1 MQMIIRLLLSSLNL
15 KQQAQGRRHSQTVAI
30 GFITLFGAYAHSAT
44 TYEPLLPEHYTITV
58 IADSLNHPWSLA
70 FLPDGRML
78 VTERSG
84 QLRIIDQGKVSNPLT
99 GVPDVFAKSQG
110 GLFDVVLHPDYENNG
125 WLYLSYAYGDDDAN
139 ATQLA
144 RARLKGNSLVDVAV
158 LFTASPF
165 KNTPVHYGGR
175 MAFLPDNTLLLAI
188 GDGFDFREQAQRN
201 DNHLG
206 TIVRLN
212 DDGRVPTDNP
222 FVDDANVLPEIWSY
236 GHRNPQAIV
245 VHPDTGTVL
254 SHEHGPAGGD
264 EVNQLQAGLNYGWP
278 IATYGVDYSGA
289 AISPF
294 THYPGTEQPLLHWTP
309 SIAPGGMAIGHAEA
323 FPTLQGNWLIAA
335 LKAREVRRVHVNDDQ
350 TLIQQSLFTELGARI
365 RDIRVA
371 SDGTLYLLTDSADG
385 KVLHVTPNQ

>member
-1 MQMIIRLLLSSLNL
+1 
-15 KQQAQGRRHSQTVAI
+15 V
-30 GFITLFGAYAHSAT
+30 
-44 TYEPLLPEHYTITV
+44 V
-58 IADSLNHPWSLA
+58 ADSLDHPWSLA
-70 FLPDGRML
+70 FLPDGKML
-78 VTERSG
+78 VTERRG
-84 QLRIIDQGKVSNPLT
+84 QLRIIDGVKVSAPLA
-99 GVPDVFAKSQG
+99 GVPEVFAKSQG
-110 GLFDVVLHPDYENNG
+110 GLFDVVLHPNYENNG

-139 ATQLA
+139 ATRLA
-144 RARLKGNSLVDVAV
+144 RARLEGNSLVDMAV

-175 MAFLPDNTLLLAI
+175 MTFLPDNTLLLAV

-212 DDGRVPTDNP
+212 DDGSVPTDNP
-222 FVDDANVLPEIWSY
+222 FVDDATVLPEIWSY

-245 VHPDTGTVL
+245 VHPDTGLVL

-264 EVNQLQAGLNYGWP
+264 EVNHVQAGLNYGWP
-278 IATYGVDYSGA
+278 IATYGIDYSGA

-294 THYPGTEQPLLHWTP
+294 THYSGTEQPLLYWTP
-309 SIAPGGMAIGHAEA
+309 SIAPGGMAIGHGDA
-323 FPTLQGNWLIAA
+323 FPTLQGNWLVAA
-335 LKAREVRRVHVNDDQ
+335 LKTREVRRIHVNEDQ
-350 TLIQQSLFTELGARI
+350 SLIQQSLFTELGIRI

-385 KVLHVTPNQ
+385 KVLHVTPSR